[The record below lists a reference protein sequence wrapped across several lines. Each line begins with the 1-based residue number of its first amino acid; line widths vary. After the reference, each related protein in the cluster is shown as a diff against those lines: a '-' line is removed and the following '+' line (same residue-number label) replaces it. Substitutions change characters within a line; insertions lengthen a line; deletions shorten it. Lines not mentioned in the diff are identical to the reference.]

1 MTLRIHKV
9 EKLLVLGF
17 QVAFYIISDNY
28 LSVKEDFHFLEIF
41 SQLSQVDKYIIQYIF
56 KLVKKDFYFPLV
68 KIK

>member
-41 SQLSQVDKYIIQYIF
+41 SQLSQVDKYII
-56 KLVKKDFYFPLV
+56 
-68 KIK
+68 